1 MARET
6 PIVLG
11 PYPWATPDV
20 RRAVELLSPAQAV
33 EFVRLVRAQYRADHR
48 ERAHTVAEAD
58 LPAGSGVDT
67 AHDARAARVSHGAG
81 GGRKRCHP
89 QPDD

>member
-1 MARET
+1 MATET

-33 EFVRLVRAQYRADHR
+33 EFVRLVRAQ
-48 ERAHTVAEAD
+48 
-58 LPAGSGVDT
+58 
-67 AHDARAARVSHGAG
+67 
-81 GGRKRCHP
+81 
-89 QPDD
+89 